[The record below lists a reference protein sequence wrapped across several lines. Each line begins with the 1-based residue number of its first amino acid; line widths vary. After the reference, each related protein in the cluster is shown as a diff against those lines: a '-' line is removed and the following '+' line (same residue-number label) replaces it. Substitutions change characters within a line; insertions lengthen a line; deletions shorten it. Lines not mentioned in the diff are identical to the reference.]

1 MKNDNNNSVVSD
13 KQIVKLSQQMS
24 KYKLVKS

>member
-1 MKNDNNNSVVSD
+1 MKNDNNSSVVSD
-13 KQIVKLSQQMS
+13 KQIIKLSQQMS

>member
-13 KQIVKLSQQMS
+13 KQIVKLSQEMS